1 MDEPRDV
8 RESTE
13 MVEKR
18 TSRCEHERERE
29 RERDER
35 TLGFLKLGNFMKKVI
50 FNFA

>member
-1 MDEPRDV
+1 MDEPRNV

-18 TSRCEHERERE
+18 TSRCEHERE